1 MTLNDLKLVLAEL
14 PEDIP
19 VSRYKALNEEFP
31 RVVWNETNL
40 EQTYSSN
47 EARDLTVRVVVEFL
61 ARPADADRFLD
72 VVRLF
77 RRKRIPFTAAC
88 GVDEDN
94 EVVSYEFSIMINET
108 FSDEIDEDMTDDE

>member
-1 MTLNDLKLVLAEL
+1 MTLNDLKLILAEL

-19 VSRYKALNEEFP
+19 VSRYKALQEDFP

-47 EARDLTVRVVVEFL
+47 EAKDLTVRVVVEFL
-61 ARPADADRFLD
+61 SRPADAERFLD

-77 RRKRIPFTAAC
+77 RRHEIPFTAVC
-88 GVDEDN
+88 GVDEEN
-94 EVVSYEFSIMINET
+94 EVVSYEFSIMINEAL
-108 FSDEIDEDMTDDE
+108 TDDE